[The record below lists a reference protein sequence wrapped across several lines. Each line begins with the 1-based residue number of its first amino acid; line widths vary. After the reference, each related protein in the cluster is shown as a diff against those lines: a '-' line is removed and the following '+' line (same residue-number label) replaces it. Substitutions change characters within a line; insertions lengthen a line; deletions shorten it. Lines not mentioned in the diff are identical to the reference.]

1 MGKMTPEKAAKM
13 LAEDGI
19 VLTNDEA
26 IQIVEFLRSMAKMAV
41 AQYLREGEYPPR
53 PDTENNHQN
62 QL

>member
-19 VLTNDEA
+19 AVTNDEA
-26 IQIVEFLRSMAKMAV
+26 IQIVEFLRSLAKMAV
-41 AQYLREGEYPPR
+41 AQYLRESEYPPR

-62 QL
+62 QI